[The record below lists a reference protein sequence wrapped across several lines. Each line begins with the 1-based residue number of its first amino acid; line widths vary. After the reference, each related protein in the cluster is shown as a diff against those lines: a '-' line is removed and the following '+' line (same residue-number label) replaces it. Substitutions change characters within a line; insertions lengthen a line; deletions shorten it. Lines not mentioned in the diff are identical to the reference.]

1 MKKIIKE
8 LLCLVAALVGGA
20 ITMHATTDSVTFNYS
35 AGVTLNTGGEQFAPY
50 YIASNRGGTV
60 TQQHSALINAAI
72 KHEVDTTVR
81 LSWGVGAEVWAG
93 YTSSANYSRYDVA
106 SLQWYENS
114 QHPSRAWVQQL
125 YAMGKYRGVF
135 LMLGQ
140 KYIDAG
146 VVNRNLSSGDL
157 IMSYNARPLPGVR
170 AGFINFQ
177 NVPFTRGWLQVRGE
191 CGYYH
196 DSGKKWLENHY
207 NYYNQFI
214 TTNIWLNYKNFYLRT
229 NPSKPLMLTVGAQ
242 AVCQFAG
249 TTTYYKAGEVEDQV
263 KMKAD
268 FKAFWRAL
276 IPGSGGETRG
286 DKSFYQGNHLGSWDI
301 ALDYRLRNGDVIRA
315 YYQSPWEDGSGLG
328 MMNGFDGLWGIEYR
342 RPGHGIVTGAV
353 FEFLDLMNQSGPMHF
368 SPGDFVDDTHP
379 GGSDITYK
387 ATGSDD
393 YYNNYCYNGYQN
405 RGMAMGTP
413 MTRSPLYNTD
423 GYLRFTDNRMRGF
436 HMAVMG
442 ELGQQFGYRAMLSW
456 RKSYGTPFMPRLEP
470 VTCTSMMLEGT
481 YAPRWLNGLLFTVQ
495 VAHDHGKLYGGN
507 NTGALLSV
515 SYSGNF
521 SLEK

>member
-1 MKKIIKE
+1 M
-8 LLCLVAALVGGA
+8 
-20 ITMHATTDSVTFNYS
+20 
-35 AGVTLNTGGEQFAPY
+35 
-50 YIASNRGGTV
+50 
-60 TQQHSALINAAI
+60 
-72 KHEVDTTVR
+72 R

-135 LMLGQ
+135 LVLGQ

-249 TTTYYKAGEVEDQV
+249 TTTYYKDKLHPNNLGYSKLADVLYANLKDTV
-263 KMKAD
+263 K
-268 FKAFWRAL
+268 
-276 IPGSGGETRG
+276 
-286 DKSFYQGNHLGSWDI
+286 
-301 ALDYRLRNGDVIRA
+301 
-315 YYQSPWEDGSGLG
+315 
-328 MMNGFDGLWGIEYR
+328 
-342 RPGHGIVTGAV
+342 
-353 FEFLDLMNQSGPMHF
+353 
-368 SPGDFVDDTHP
+368 
-379 GGSDITYK
+379 
-387 ATGSDD
+387 
-393 YYNNYCYNGYQN
+393 
-405 RGMAMGTP
+405 
-413 MTRSPLYNTD
+413 
-423 GYLRFTDNRMRGF
+423 
-436 HMAVMG
+436 
-442 ELGQQFGYRAMLSW
+442 
-456 RKSYGTPFMPRLEP
+456 
-470 VTCTSMMLEGT
+470 
-481 YAPRWLNGLLFTVQ
+481 
-495 VAHDHGKLYGGN
+495 
-507 NTGALLSV
+507 
-515 SYSGNF
+515 
-521 SLEK
+521 